1 MNACDEANIKI
12 PGDMAVVGMDNTDLA
27 NRVTPKLT
35 SVAMIQEEIGR
46 KAAQIL
52 MDRLNGDTGEKKTI
66 KLFPRLVVR
75 QSSVR
80 LE

>member
-1 MNACDEANIKI
+1 MNACDEARLKI
-12 PGDMAVVGMDNTDLA
+12 PENIAVVGMDNTDLA